1 MKTSSIPVYKNYKDN
16 KFSYPKIKR
25 NKSNTGFP
33 NKNSSI
39 EDKENHDPEDFWDD
53 CCRK

>member
-1 MKTSSIPVYKNYKDN
+1 MKTSSIPIYKNYKDS

-25 NKSNTGFP
+25 NKSIPAYP

-39 EDKENHDPEDFWDD
+39 DDKENEHPDDFWND
-53 CCRK
+53 CNK